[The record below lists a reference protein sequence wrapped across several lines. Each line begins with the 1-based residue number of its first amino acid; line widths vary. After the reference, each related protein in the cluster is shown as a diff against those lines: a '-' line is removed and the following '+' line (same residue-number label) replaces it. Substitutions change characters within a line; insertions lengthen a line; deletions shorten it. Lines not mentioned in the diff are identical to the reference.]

1 MHPRLSSLAQ
11 QSSREHTETPRKQE
25 KKKKKRTQILT
36 TNDYSN
42 STDTDWKRINGKM
55 EQKKQAGEV
64 PALGIGMSSGTW
76 PSTPPS
82 SVYKTSALRGVYILF
97 VLTFQLVNLPLSVML
112 SLIIYFFSLIY
123 FPKPQSVFR
132 FLFIT
137 QNFIGI

>member
-25 KKKKKRTQILT
+25 KKKKRTQILT

-82 SVYKTSALRGVYILF
+82 SVYKTSDLRGVYILF